1 MGRIFQKKKTTK
13 MPVLNQ
19 SISFQRGQVVL
30 TTLSLESNNLKVNVS
45 HYDSLFFGS
54 VGTLVHLSQLQYDSF
69 NQVLKE
75 RSLPLWSLEEYKAS
89 LTSTGGKNRLMSW
102 SKQNNLGLTEQDVID
117 IHKKKS
123 EIFQKFMRRG
133 LEVRSGVVELLE
145 ECKLYGVKTAWVT
158 TTPAENVEAQFDGMK
173 GLSKDM
179 FDCYISHADEEKYGR
194 GKPTADPYL
203 YVMKRLKVK
212 NPLVFEDSEISMK
225 SPIAAN
231 LDCIA
236 IPNNWCS
243 THNYTNAICTLT
255 EPSDLFKQT
264 ESQLDEQESSKLT
277 ELLQKVK
284 IAGF

>member
-1 MGRIFQKKKTTK
+1 MGEYPKKKPTT

-19 SISFQRGQVVL
+19 SISFENGQVVL
-30 TTLSLESNNLKVNVS
+30 TTLSLESQSLKVNVS

-89 LTSTGGKNRLMSW
+89 LTSTGGKNRLMAW

-123 EIFQKFMRRG
+123 EIFQEKMREG
-133 LEVRSGVVELLE
+133 LDVRPGVISLLE
-145 ECKLYGVKTAWVT
+145 QCALHGVKTAWVT
-158 TTPAENVEAQFDGMK
+158 TTPAGNVEAQFDGMK
-173 GLSKDM
+173 GLSRDM

-203 YVMKRLKVK
+203 YAMRRLNVRT
-212 NPLVFEDSEISMK
+212 PLVFEDSEISMRAVT
-225 SPIAAN
+225 AAN

-236 IPNNWCS
+236 IPNNWCT
-243 THNYTNAICTLT
+243 THNYTHAISTIS
-255 EPSDLFKQT
+255 EPSDLFKTT
-264 ESQLDEQESSKLT
+264 ELDAQESSKLS

-284 IAGF
+284 ITA